1 MAKKKINDIYATYF
15 QKSRVFL
22 FPALGIK
29 KATGIRPIETYMSW
43 GDEIKLTDN
52 KLICFYDLRSDSDF
66 IVHEERFLLGN
77 PLFEDYVEVD
87 SNKAVYIFNFESYA
101 EDFRHVVNG
110 KYSQISIELKV
121 KIREVYGINSPE
133 YRYIKSY
140 LHPKA
145 YYQNY
150 AEILSPQEKYIE
162 QMKGILEETVELCS
176 KPDFGREQLKISVK
190 SLKL

>member
-1 MAKKKINDIYATYF
+1 MAKKIIKDIYATYF

-22 FPALGIK
+22 YPALGIK
-29 KATGIRPIETYMSW
+29 KTTGIKPIETYMSW
-43 GDEIKLTDN
+43 EDRIKVTDN
-52 KLICFYDLRSDSDF
+52 KLVCFYNLRSDSDF

-77 PLFEDYVEVD
+77 PLFEDYVEID
-87 SNKAVYIFNFESYA
+87 NNRAVYIFNYDSYA
-101 EDFRHVVNG
+101 EDFEHVVNG
-110 KYSQISIELKV
+110 KYSSISLELKV

-140 LHPKA
+140 LHPQG

-150 AEILSPQEKYIE
+150 AEILSPQEKHIE
-162 QMKGILEETVELCS
+162 EMKGILEKTVELCS
-176 KPDFGREQLKISVK
+176 KPDLKKEQLKISVK